1 MVKFCRKFLVAI
13 IVLALPFVFIGCN
26 KIDKLKVKMGLMNED
41 FQYIKDGRINKIVIQ
56 STRDKGFR
64 FMVEDKKAISDMYDI
79 LSSAKKVNT
88 KTTLNPDYIFEM
100 YENDES
106 VHQFKYIVGVDK
118 KSGGGNLYD
127 EENNIYIVSGRLDND
142 IIKNFWNIRVPEKF
156 SEVYYGSLIQV
167 MKKYTGS
174 YSPNSTIGIK
184 LNDDVEARKF
194 LLSSDIEQFKEDI
207 KKQKIN
213 AEIIEDKN
221 KKYDIVMNIST
232 EGYKAFLYK
241 GIVEFVDNTKNQNKK
256 YYIWNEYDKGN
267 WEIRIFPDKA
277 PVIKD
282 KQF

>member
-1 MVKFCRKFLVAI
+1 MVKFWRKFFIAI
-13 IVLALPFVFIGCN
+13 IVLTLPFVFIGCN

-64 FMVEDKKAISDMYDI
+64 FIVEDKKAISDMYDI
-79 LSSAKKVNT
+79 LSSSKKVSS

-106 VHQFKYIVGVDK
+106 VHQFKYIVGLDK

-127 EENNIYIVSGRLDND
+127 EENNVYLVSGRLDND

-156 SEVYYGSLIQV
+156 SEVYYGSLIEV
-167 MKKYTGS
+167 LKKYTNS
-174 YSPNSTIGIK
+174 YSPKSTIGIK

-207 KKQKIN
+207 RNNKIN

-241 GIVEFVDNTKNQNKK
+241 GIVEFQDDANNKNKK

>member
-1 MVKFCRKFLVAI
+1 MKFWRKFFIAI
-13 IVLALPFVFIGCN
+13 IVLTLPFVFIGCN

-64 FMVEDKKAISDMYDI
+64 FIVEDKKAISDMYDI
-79 LSSAKKVNT
+79 LSSSKKVSS

-106 VHQFKYIVGVDK
+106 VHQFKYIVGLDK

-127 EENNIYIVSGRLDND
+127 EENNVYLVSGRLDND

-156 SEVYYGSLIQV
+156 SEVYYGSLIEV
-167 MKKYTGS
+167 LKKYTNS
-174 YSPNSTIGIK
+174 YSPKSTIGIK

-207 KKQKIN
+207 RNNKIN

-241 GIVEFVDNTKNQNKK
+241 GIVEFQDDANNKNKK